1 MTTLILI
8 RHGESQ
14 ANRMNVF
21 AGQINPDLEERG
33 VMQAE
38 LTAKYVSEN
47 YSVDKIYSSD
57 LKRAYRTGESLA
69 RLLDM
74 EIIPEK
80 RLREIDGGKWEG
92 IKFDSLAKANPKE
105 YDIWVKNIGEFPGV
119 EGESM
124 KEVGERI
131 MGILTEIAEANDGK
145 TVAITTHATPISV
158 AVSLILHGSLA
169 KMRDL
174 PWATNASVTVLEYE
188 NKKWNVTLYSEDSHL
203 KELRTALGENV

>member
-38 LTAKYVSEN
+38 LTARYVKEN
-47 YSVDKIYSSD
+47 YKVDKIYSSD

-69 RLLDM
+69 KLLDM
-74 EIIPEK
+74 AIIPEK
-80 RLREIDGGKWEG
+80 RLREINGGKWEG
-92 IKFDSLAKANPKE
+92 MNFDSLEKANPKE
-105 YDIWVKNIGEFPGV
+105 YDIWVKSIGEFPGI

-124 KEVGERI
+124 KDLGERI
-131 MGILTEIAEANDGK
+131 MGVLTEIAEANDGK
-145 TVAITTHATPISV
+145 TVAITTHATPIRV

-169 KMRDL
+169 KMGDI
-174 PWATNASVTVLEYE
+174 PWATNASITVLEYE
-188 NKKWNVTLYSEDSHL
+188 NKKWSVALYSEDKHL
-203 KELRTALGENV
+203 KELRTALGENI